1 MAEVRTFTADERSPI
16 RRIVD
21 FPLIAMVIASALFI
35 AASATATWLGT
46 LLPPMTANASAAVKG
61 AIAIALMLAVYK
73 LVMVHLGERPRDD
86 LPVAAAPRGLAVGLL
101 TGFLLF
107 CALVG
112 IAALFDVYNIVG
124 PGDTRELVKDL
135 IGMTVLAAF
144 MEELLFRGIL
154 FRWIEAFAGSWA
166 ALAGD
171 VGAVRPCPYFQR
183 QRDVDLVAGDHGRSR
198 RAAWRS
204 LYAGAQP
211 VGADGAARCVEFHP
225 GVPVR
230 RTGVRQRHARA
241 GAGQAVGAGAALRR
255 AVRARGLDDRRRAVD
270 PARRFPHP
278 ARRRGAAISS
288 RRCGSGTGERRHSP
302 SRASGL
308 NASFPAWIR
317 GSVRRARPWH
327 CPRRWRRSCASRP
340 RRSLRRA
347 ANKRRP

>member
-21 FPLIAMVIASALFI
+21 FPLIAMVIAIALFI
-35 AASATATWLGT
+35 AASATSTWLGT

-86 LPVAAAPRGLAVGLL
+86 LPIAAAPRGLAVGLL

-166 ALAGD
+166 ALVVTSALFGLAHIFNANATWTSSLAIMVEAGALLGGAYMLARNLWVPMGLHAAWNFTQGFLFD
-171 VGAVRPCPYFQR
+171 VPVSGNDMHGLVQAKLSGPVLLSGGPFGLEASMIGVVLSIPLGAFLILLAARRGHIVPPMWI
-183 QRDVDLVAGDHGRSR
+183 RDR
-198 RAAWRS
+198 RA
-204 LYAGAQP
+204 P
-211 VGADGAARCVEFHP
+211 
-225 GVPVR
+225 
-230 RTGVRQRHARA
+230 
-241 GAGQAVGAGAALRR
+241 AL
-255 AVRARGLDDRRRAVD
+255 A
-270 PARRFPHP
+270 
-278 ARRRGAAISS
+278 
-288 RRCGSGTGERRHSP
+288 
-302 SRASGL
+302 
-308 NASFPAWIR
+308 
-317 GSVRRARPWH
+317 
-327 CPRRWRRSCASRP
+327 
-340 RRSLRRA
+340 
-347 ANKRRP
+347 

>member
-35 AASATATWLGT
+35 AASASATWLGT

-86 LPVAAAPRGLAVGLL
+86 LPIAAAPRGLAVGLL

-166 ALAGD
+166 ALVVTSALFGLAHIFNANATWTSSLAIMVEAGALLGGAYMLARNLWVPMGLHAAWNFTQGFLFD
-171 VGAVRPCPYFQR
+171 VPVSGNDMHGLVQAKLSGPVLLSGGPFGLEASMIGVLLSIPLGAFLILLAARRGHIVQPMWI
-183 QRDVDLVAGDHGRSR
+183 RDR
-198 RAAWRS
+198 RA
-204 LYAGAQP
+204 P
-211 VGADGAARCVEFHP
+211 
-225 GVPVR
+225 
-230 RTGVRQRHARA
+230 
-241 GAGQAVGAGAALRR
+241 AL
-255 AVRARGLDDRRRAVD
+255 A
-270 PARRFPHP
+270 
-278 ARRRGAAISS
+278 
-288 RRCGSGTGERRHSP
+288 
-302 SRASGL
+302 
-308 NASFPAWIR
+308 
-317 GSVRRARPWH
+317 
-327 CPRRWRRSCASRP
+327 
-340 RRSLRRA
+340 
-347 ANKRRP
+347 

>member
-21 FPLIAMVIASALFI
+21 FPLVAMVIAIALFI

-86 LPVAAAPRGLAVGLL
+86 LPIAAAPRGLAVGLL

-166 ALAGD
+166 ALVVTSALFGLAHIFNANATWMSSLAIMVEAGALLGGAYMLSRNLWVPMGLHAAWNFTQGFLFD
-171 VGAVRPCPYFQR
+171 VPVSGNDMHGLVQAKLSGPVLLSGGPFGLEASMIGVVLSIPLGAFVILLAVRR
-183 QRDVDLVAGDHGRSR
+183 GHVV
-198 RAAWRS
+198 
-204 LYAGAQP
+204 QP
-211 VGADGAARCVEFHP
+211 M
-225 GVPVR
+225 
-230 RTGVRQRHARA
+230 
-241 GAGQAVGAGAALRR
+241 
-255 AVRARGLDDRRRAVD
+255 
-270 PARRFPHP
+270 
-278 ARRRGAAISS
+278 
-288 RRCGSGTGERRHSP
+288 
-302 SRASGL
+302 
-308 NASFPAWIR
+308 WIR
-317 GSVRRARPWH
+317 DKAVPAL
-327 CPRRWRRSCASRP
+327 A
-340 RRSLRRA
+340 
-347 ANKRRP
+347 